1 MLEYIDSHAHYDAE
15 QFDPDREE
23 LLNRLH
29 EDGVRNIVNMGCN
42 LERSRLSVEYAE
54 KYPFYVRR
62 CWHSSRGR

>member
-15 QFDPDREE
+15 QFDPDREG

-42 LERSRLSVEYAE
+42 LERSQLSVEDR
-54 KYPFYVRR
+54 KSVV
-62 CWHSSRGR
+62 